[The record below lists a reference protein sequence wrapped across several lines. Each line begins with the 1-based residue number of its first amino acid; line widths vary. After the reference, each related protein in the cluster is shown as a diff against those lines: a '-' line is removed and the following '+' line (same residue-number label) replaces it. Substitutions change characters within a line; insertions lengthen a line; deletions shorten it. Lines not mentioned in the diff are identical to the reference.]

1 MSLVKM
7 LNLEGLEVNRDEDD
21 INSYIVEDVDG
32 HSCVL
37 EIDGDFVL
45 IYHETGLIEKIHKN
59 QDNLIMY
66 SILSA
71 LDYEFEWL
79 KVRIL

>member
-1 MSLVKM
+1 MSLIRM
-7 LNLEGLEVNRDEDD
+7 MNLEGLEVSRIEDD
-21 INSYIVEDVDG
+21 DNSYEVEDVGG

-59 QDNLIMY
+59 QDSLIMY

-71 LDYEFEWL
+71 LDYEFD
-79 KVRIL
+79 